1 MIILKN
7 NDLEV
12 ALHPK
17 GAEIHRIIGQHD
29 HINYMWRRDP
39 ILWANSAPILF
50 PFVGA
55 VNNDEFRIDGKTYTM
70 TQHGFARHSEFA
82 TEKISDTEV
91 VFTLTSTDYI
101 KEHYPYLF
109 ELKVTYRLENNV
121 LVCHCAVKNTDEKPI
136 TFGIGGHPAFA
147 CPLMENEHSNDYYI
161 EFSEYE
167 TLERKMID
175 VEKRG
180 MSYETRPLFDNEKR
194 FFVRQAMFDT
204 DAVVVKNFKSESVA
218 LKSLNHDKSIVFHMK
233 GFEHLGI
240 WAGNHVG
247 GLIAIEPWVG
257 HNDYVGIT
265 GEFKEKEGVR
275 TIAPNE
281 VFECEFDVEINQ

>member
-12 ALHPK
+12 SLHPK
-17 GAEIHRIIGQHD
+17 GAEIHKIVGLHD
-29 HINYMWRRDP
+29 NINYMWRRDP

-55 VNNDEFRIDGKTYTM
+55 VNNNEFRIDGKTYTM
-70 TQHGFARHSEFA
+70 TQHGFARHSEFE
-82 TEKISDTEV
+82 TNQKSETEV
-91 VFTLTSTDYI
+91 TFTLRSNDYI
-101 KEHYPYLF
+101 AEHYPYLF
-109 ELKVTYRLENNV
+109 ELNVTYSLHGSS
-121 LVCHCAVKNTDEKPI
+121 LKCHCEVKNIDTQDI

-147 CPLMENEHSNDYYI
+147 CPFMEGEHSNDYYI

-175 VEKRG
+175 VEAKG
-180 MSYETRPLFDNEKR
+180 MSYETKPLFDNEKR

-204 DAVVVKNFKSESVA
+204 DAVVVKNFKSENVA
-218 LKSLNHDKSIVFHMK
+218 LKSLNHNKSIVFHMT

-240 WAGNHVG
+240 WASKHVG

-257 HNDYVGIT
+257 HNDYVGFA

-275 TIAPNE
+275 TISPNE
-281 VFECEFDVEINQ
+281 TFECEFIVDINQ

>member
-1 MIILKN
+1 MITLRN
-7 NDLEV
+7 SELEV
-12 ALHPK
+12 SLHPK
-17 GAEIHRIIGQHD
+17 GAEIHKIIGQHD
-29 HINYMWRRDP
+29 KINYMWKRDP

-70 TQHGFARHSEFA
+70 TQHGFARHSEFT
-82 TEKISDTEV
+82 TEQTSDTEV
-91 VFTLTSTDYI
+91 IFTLTSNDYI

-109 ELKVTYRLENNV
+109 ELKVTYRLEKNR
-121 LVCHCAVKNTDEKPI
+121 LICHMTVKNIDNQEI

-147 CPLMENEHSNDYYI
+147 CPFMDNESSNDYYI
-161 EFSEYE
+161 EFSENE

-175 VEKRG
+175 VAARG
-180 MSYETRPLFDNEKR
+180 MSHKTQPLFDNERR

-204 DAVVVKNFKSESVA
+204 DAVVVKNFKSESVS
-218 LKSLNHDKSIVFHMK
+218 LKSLNHQKSIVFHMY

-240 WAGNHVG
+240 WASKHVG

-257 HNDYVGIT
+257 HNDYVGFT
-265 GEFKEKEGVR
+265 GEFKEKEGVK
-275 TIAPNE
+275 TIAPNTT
-281 VFECEFDVEINQ
+281 FECEFQIEINQ

>member
-7 NDLEV
+7 DDLEV
-12 ALHPK
+12 SLHPK
-17 GAEIHRIIGQHD
+17 GAEIHKIVGLHD

-55 VNNDEFRIDGKTYTM
+55 VNNNEFRIDGKTYTM

-82 TEKISDTEV
+82 TNQKSDTEV
-91 VFTLTSTDYI
+91 TFTLTSNDYI
-101 KEHYPYLF
+101 AEHYPYLF
-109 ELKVTYRLENNV
+109 ELNVTYSLEGSS
-121 LVCHCAVKNTDEKPI
+121 LKCHLEVRNTDQQNI

-147 CPLMENEHSNDYYI
+147 CPFMEGEHSNDYYL

-167 TLERKMID
+167 SLERKIID
-175 VEKRG
+175 VEAKG
-180 MSYETRPLFDNEKR
+180 MSYNTEPLFDNEKR
-194 FFVRQAMFDT
+194 FFVRQAMFDR

-218 LKSLNHDKSIVFHMK
+218 LKSLNHNKSIVFHMQ

-240 WAGNHVG
+240 WASKHVG

-257 HNDYVGIT
+257 HNDYVGFA

-281 VFECEFDVEINQ
+281 VFEAEFIVDINQ

>member
-7 NDLEV
+7 SELEV

-29 HINYMWRRDP
+29 QINYMWRRDP
-39 ILWANSAPILF
+39 VLWANSAPILF

-82 TEKISDTEV
+82 TEQISDTEV
-91 VFTLTSTDYI
+91 IFTLTSNDYI

-109 ELKVTYRLENNV
+109 ELQVTYRLEGNR
-121 LVCHCAVKNTDEKPI
+121 LICHMVVKNVDDQDI

-147 CPLMENEHSNDYYI
+147 CPFLENESSNDYYL
-161 EFSEYE
+161 EFSENE
-167 TLERKMID
+167 TLERKMIN
-175 VEKRG
+175 VEARG
-180 MSYETRPLFDNEKR
+180 MSYETQPLFDHERR
-194 FFVRQAMFDT
+194 FFVRQAMFNQ
-204 DAVVVKNFKSESVA
+204 DAVVVKNFKSESVS
-218 LKSLNHDKSIVFHMK
+218 LKSLNHDKSIVFHMQ
-233 GFEHLGI
+233 GFNHLGI
-240 WAGNHVG
+240 WASKHVG

-257 HNDYVGIT
+257 HNDYVGFT
-265 GEFKEKEGVR
+265 GEFKEKEGVQ
-275 TIAPNE
+275 TIAPGE
-281 VFECEFDVEINQ
+281 VFSCEFQVEINQ

>member
-1 MIILKN
+1 MITLKN
-7 NDLEV
+7 SELEV
-12 ALHPK
+12 SLHPK
-17 GAEIHRIIGQHD
+17 GAEIHKIVGQHD

-70 TQHGFARHSEFA
+70 TQHGFARHNEFE
-82 TEKISDTEV
+82 TNQISDEEV
-91 VFTLTSTDYI
+91 VFTLRSNDEI

-109 ELKVTYRLENNV
+109 ELNVTYRLEDNR
-121 LVCHCAVKNTDEKPI
+121 LVCHLQVINTDQQPI

-147 CPLMENEHSNDYYI
+147 CPLLEGESSNDYYI
-161 EFSEYE
+161 EFSENE
-167 TLERKMID
+167 TLERKIID
-175 VEKRG
+175 VAKRG
-180 MSYETRPLFDNEKR
+180 MSYETRPLFDNERR

-218 LKSLNHDKSIVFHMK
+218 LKSLNHDKSIVFHMQN
-233 GFEHLGI
+233 FEHLGI
-240 WAGNHVG
+240 WASKHVG

-257 HNDYVGIT
+257 HADYVGFT

-275 TIAPNE
+275 TIAPE
-281 VFECEFDVEINQ
+281 ETFECEFQVEINQ